1 MGSLLTGVSGL
12 KSHQQMLDV
21 AGNNLSNVN
30 TLAYKTGRVT
40 FADLLSQTLKGAM
53 GPSDALGGSNPQQI
67 GSGVEI
73 GSIDR
78 DTTQGQMEDT
88 GQDLDLAIEGEGY
101 FVVDDGERN
110 LYTRAG
116 SFEVDSDNN
125 LVDPSTGYRVQRIG
139 STGVSEGFQSST
151 SDAIRVPYDTSLPA
165 NATANISYTG
175 NLSADESD
183 PTTNQLSSTIS
194 FTTGGGSEASASTLI
209 ADLDQAD
216 SLADGDTITITGA
229 ERDGSSVNA
238 TVVLDTATTD
248 MQDLLDALNAEFTDS
263 TAELNNGKLVLT
275 DDEAG
280 YSQTDL
286 NLSYSGAGTLELP
299 AYFELDEAGGEAV
312 KESSVE
318 IYDTQGVSHV
328 LSAAFVKTDTA
339 NTWDMV
345 VTNVTGDIDA
355 IDDRRVEGI
364 TFSPDNGSFS
374 GLTGDDSSSIQMTFG
389 HDPGNV
395 RTISLDLG
403 SVGEHDGLTQFGGD
417 STVFPSSQDGYEA
430 GWLSEL
436 SVTREGVLSGVFTNG
451 VRRDIAALRLATF
464 QNPAALQS
472 VGNNYYEPSANSG
485 EPVPTTAQ
493 SAGAGSVRG
502 GSLEKSNVDVSTEFV
517 NLIQAQN
524 GFQANARTITV
535 TNDMLRELTS
545 LIR

>member
-21 AGNNLSNVN
+21 AGNNLANVN

-40 FADLLSQTLKGAM
+40 FADLLSQTLKTAM
-53 GPSDALGGSNPQQI
+53 GPSDALGGSNPQEI

-78 DTTQGQMEDT
+78 NMTQGHMENT
-88 GQDLDLAIEGEGY
+88 GQALDLAIEGDGY
-101 FVVDDGERN
+101 FVVNDGERN

-116 SFEVDSDNN
+116 AFAVDSENY

-139 STGVSEGFQSST
+139 STGVTEGFQSST

-165 NATANISYTG
+165 NATENISYTG

-194 FTTGGGSEASASTLI
+194 FTTGDGSEASASTLI
-209 ADLDQAD
+209 ANLDQAD
-216 SLADGDTITITGA
+216 SITTGDTITITGTQ
-229 ERDGSSVNA
+229 RDGTAVNA
-238 TVVLDTATTD
+238 SLVIDSAATT
-248 MQDLLDALNAEFTDS
+248 MQDLLDALNAEFGDS
-263 TAELNNGKLVLT
+263 TAELVNGKIQLT

-299 AYFELDEAGGEAV
+299 AYFQLDEVGGEAV
-312 KESSVE
+312 KKSSVE
-318 IYDTQGVSHV
+318 IYDTLGVSHV
-328 LSAAFVKTDTA
+328 LSVAFARTDTA

-345 VTNVTGDIDA
+345 VTSVTGDVEA
-355 IDDRRVEGI
+355 LDDRRVEGI
-364 TFSPDNGSFS
+364 EFSPDNGAFA
-374 GLTGDDSSSIQMTFG
+374 GLTGGDSSSIQMTFG
-389 HDPGNV
+389 HDPTNV

-430 GWLSEL
+430 GWLSDL
-436 SVTREGVLSGVFTNG
+436 SVTREGILTGVFTNG

-472 VGNNYYEPSANSG
+472 VGGNYYEPSANSG
-485 EPVPTTAQ
+485 EPIPTTAQ

-502 GSLEKSNVDVSTEFV
+502 GSLEKSNVDVATEFV

-535 TNDMLRELTS
+535 TNEMLRELTS